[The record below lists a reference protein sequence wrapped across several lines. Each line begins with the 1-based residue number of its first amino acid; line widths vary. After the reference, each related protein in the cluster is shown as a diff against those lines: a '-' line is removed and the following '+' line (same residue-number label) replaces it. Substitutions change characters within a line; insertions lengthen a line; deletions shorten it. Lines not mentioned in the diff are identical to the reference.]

1 MRRTVGL
8 STTCYLLCSL
18 ILLGWRAV
26 EKKTP
31 TRLELSVESVEV
43 AKKFPAYVG
52 GGANIDPPDT
62 VGGGDGIPMISIG
75 GGSSFLAGE
84 VGAKDDTT
92 SLIKITIIVANST
105 SAPASFKIGDVRL
118 GAGSEKWTDFA
129 AVGYGYKLCAMG
141 DLDRKKVKAIVVTI
155 PPSEMRRLSFAFPL
169 LKSDA
174 KDGQVGLG
182 TSPPVRFDIM
192 TKYPGPQLR

>member
-1 MRRTVGL
+1 M
-8 STTCYLLCSL
+8 LCSL

-26 EKKTP
+26 EKNTP

-84 VGAKDDTT
+84 VGAKRE
-92 SLIKITIIVANST
+92 
-105 SAPASFKIGDVRL
+105 GGVRL
-118 GAGSEKWTDFA
+118 RTRWRARGQGHRTLS
-129 AVGYGYKLCAMG
+129 
-141 DLDRKKVKAIVVTI
+141 
-155 PPSEMRRLSFAFPL
+155 PSQRNFN
-169 LKSDA
+169 
-174 KDGQVGLG
+174 G
-182 TSPPVRFDIM
+182 
-192 TKYPGPQLR
+192 